1 MSIVNL
7 VEWWNQNENVDA
19 KSKIGNLWRTDENA
33 WFSWRENLTLTNRFR
48 KWLFRWLVK
57 KTIWKIWK
65 HFVQL
70 RWCSC
75 WAGKTYQHT
84 TNCTRSM
91 NLTTRTTSTTFW
103 LANSTIKWVHF
114 SRNSVRCIML
124 ITTIMVRP
132 LRSASSNT
140 EVPTNWLLCVR
151 PLPVPFFVIYIIRK
165 IW

>member
-65 HFVQL
+65 RFVQL

-84 TNCTRSM
+84 TNFTRSI
-91 NLTTRTTSTTFW
+91 NKKNDVDSNFLTSQFDNKMSAFFPKFCSLHYANYDHNGPTSAFGTRRLTMWIPNFQILCT
-103 LANSTIKWVHF
+103 L
-114 SRNSVRCIML
+114 L
-124 ITTIMVRP
+124 
-132 LRSASSNT
+132 
-140 EVPTNWLLCVR
+140 VP
-151 PLPVPFFVIYIIRK
+151 
-165 IW
+165 